1 MTVEELITELQKHPG
16 HYTAHI
22 FREGYE
28 LEDFVAQIIA
38 VDCQS
43 EIKAVDIVIE
53 WPGKFRAAIAKATG
67 KP

>member
-1 MTVEELITELQKHPG
+1 MTVEELISELQKHLG

-28 LEDFVAQIIA
+28 IEDFVAQIIA

-53 WPGKFRAAIAKATG
+53 WPHEIKGQ
-67 KP
+67 P